1 LVGIGEAEVQVR
13 WQRLFD
19 DLEAQAEAHDAAEFE
34 AEVSERVRYELGQVR
49 LVDRLRAAVGHPV
62 EVCCRGVGTISGPLA
77 RVGADW
83 LLLEEQPD
91 RHVLVADAA
100 ITSIGGLGAWSDVP
114 GSEGKV
120 GARLDLRRA
129 LRGVARDRS
138 AVQALLVDGSVVAG
152 TVDRVGADFVEIA
165 EHAQREPRRVGAVRG
180 VRTVPLAAVAVI
192 RMW

>member
-1 LVGIGEAEVQVR
+1 MR

-34 AEVSERVRYELGQVR
+34 AEVSERSRYEIGQVR
-49 LVDRLRAAVGHPV
+49 LADRLRAAVGHPV
-62 EVCCRGVGTISGPLA
+62 DVCCRGAGPVSGRLA

-91 RHVLVADAA
+91 RQVLVACAA
-100 ITSIGGLGAWSDVP
+100 VTSVGGLGALSAAP

-138 AVQALLVDGSVVAG
+138 AVQALLVDGSAVVG
-152 TVDRVGADFVEIA
+152 TVDRVGADFVELA
-165 EHAQREPRRVGAVRG
+165 EHPQREPRRAGAVRG
-180 VRTVPLAAVAVI
+180 VRTVPLAAVAVV
-192 RMW
+192 RTW

>member
-1 LVGIGEAEVQVR
+1 VR

-19 DLEAQAEAHDAAEFE
+19 DLEGQAEAYEAAEFD
-34 AEVSERVRYELGQVR
+34 AEVSERGRYEVGQVR
-49 LVDRLRAAVGHPV
+49 LVDRFRGAVGHPV
-62 EVCCRGVGTISGPLA
+62 DVCCRGAGRVSGRLQ

-91 RHVLVADAA
+91 RHVIVACAA
-100 ITSIGGLGAWSDVP
+100 VTSIVGLGALSASP
-114 GSEGKV
+114 GSEGQI

-138 AVQALLVDGSVVAG
+138 AIQALLVDGSTVVG
-152 TVDRVGADFVEIA
+152 TLDRVGADFVEVA
-165 EHAQREPRRVGAVRG
+165 EHPQREPRRFGTVRG
-180 VRTVPLAAVAVI
+180 VRTVPLAAVAAV